1 MRHAER
7 AAHGSGSDDTR
18 VGLRVEWDGEKGVIP
33 LVFTG
38 VSTVGQCVVLAVLD
52 KSPRA
57 AAEAELEL
65 GVLGI
70 GQRGGSGWRVTPW
83 EHRPSA
89 RVNWLRQRGQ

>member
-1 MRHAER
+1 MADGVWRVAGSWWAGGLRVRHAER

-70 GQRGGSGWRVTPW
+70 GQSGGRVIPW
-83 EHRPSA
+83 
-89 RVNWLRQRGQ
+89 